1 MEDGRWDGRMRRGI
15 KQAGQKRRKFA
26 NFKFDEDV
34 HINRGK
40 KKAAIYKRK
49 ET

>member
-1 MEDGRWDGRMRRGI
+1 MEDGRRNEKRGI

-34 HINRGK
+34 YINRDDLREGRFVEE
-40 KKAAIYKRK
+40 AI
-49 ET
+49 